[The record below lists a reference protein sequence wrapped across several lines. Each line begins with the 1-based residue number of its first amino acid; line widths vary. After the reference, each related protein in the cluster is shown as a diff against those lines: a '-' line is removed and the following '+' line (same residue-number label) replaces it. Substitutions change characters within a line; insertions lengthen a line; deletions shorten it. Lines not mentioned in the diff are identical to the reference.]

1 MTATADRLEAHRRP
15 LWALAY
21 RLTGD
26 AAEADDVVQETFRRF
41 VESPPGDLTRDLEPW
56 LRRVATNLSVDALRR
71 RRRRGYVGTWL
82 PTPVPTAE
90 LLAAVASE
98 RLGPDAQHD
107 ALESLSLAML
117 HALERLGP
125 RERAVVILRD
135 VLGCPA
141 VEVAAL
147 LGIGEGNVRVILH
160 RARKRLGAAPPTRS
174 PDEVRRALD
183 SLLAALASG
192 DLAEVERLLAAD
204 VVLENDADGRYHAA
218 AKALHGARRVARFLR
233 DVAELRR
240 PLAARLGVE
249 SLNGVP
255 SVVAVF
261 EAAADPRIAT
271 EVALGVALD
280 VDGRVGWIWSVLGAG
295 KLARALAQPTT
306 GGR

>member
-1 MTATADRLEAHRRP
+1 VTCPEDRLEPHRRS

-41 VESPPGDLTRDLEPW
+41 VEAPPGDLARDIEPW

-71 RRRRGYVGTWL
+71 RRRRGYLGTWL
-82 PTPVPTAE
+82 PTPVPTSE

-107 ALESLSLAML
+107 ALESLSLVML
-117 HALERLGP
+117 NALERLGP

-141 VEVAAL
+141 AEVATL
-147 LGIGEGNVRVILH
+147 LGLGEGNVRIIHH
-160 RARKRLGAAPPTRS
+160 RARKHLAFSPPTRS
-174 PDEVRRALD
+174 SPDAVRRALEG
-183 SLLAALASG
+183 LLAALASG

-204 VVLENDADGRYHAA
+204 VVLENDANGRYHAA
-218 AKALHGARRVARFLR
+218 AKALRGARRVARFLR

-240 PLAARLGVE
+240 PLGAHLAVE
-249 SLNGVP
+249 SLNGAP

-261 EAAADPRIAT
+261 EAAADPRVAA

-280 VDGRVGWIWSVLGAG
+280 EEGRVAWVWSVLGPT
-295 KLARALAQPTT
+295 KLARVL
-306 GGR
+306 GG